1 MLRPYMKYTNL
12 VRELSEYVLYWQELY
27 WIPCSATVG
36 IPNSYQFLW
45 VHESVIINKKFWFI
59 KWLLD
64 KKKISTKWRLP
75 WHDLVKEVTV
85 IDRETN
91 KPLCVKNQYEEEDQL
106 IMYLS
111 IQDDPLWFLNS
122 IIE

>member
-1 MLRPYMKYTNL
+1 MLRPYMKYTSL
-12 VRELSEYVLYWQELY
+12 VRELSEYVLYWEELY
-27 WIPCSATVG
+27 WIPCSSTASM
-36 IPNSYQFLW
+36 PNSYQFLW

-64 KKKISTKWRLP
+64 KKKILTKWRLP
-75 WHDLVKEVTV
+75 WRDLVKEVTV

-111 IQDDPLWFLNS
+111 IQEDPLWFLNS